1 MKKKTYLFATLL
13 TTFLLLSCSEAH
25 GETAQKETTDSEKS
39 AEDVPPMVIKKF
51 EQPFSPVMENF
62 HMKIL
67 RLSSTEFIKE
77 YNAMTPEQ
85 RAEFAAEFLK
95 EESIALLKEQGEKP
109 DEQANPQELAKAA
122 LVHYSTFINQNQ

>member
-1 MKKKTYLFATLL
+1 MTL
-13 TTFLLLSCSEAH
+13 
-25 GETAQKETTDSEKS
+25 
-39 AEDVPPMVIKKF
+39 
-51 EQPFSPVMENF
+51 
-62 HMKIL
+62 
-67 RLSSTEFIKE
+67 
-77 YNAMTPEQ
+77 EQ

>member
-1 MKKKTYLFATLL
+1 
-13 TTFLLLSCSEAH
+13 
-25 GETAQKETTDSEKS
+25 
-39 AEDVPPMVIKKF
+39 MVIKKF
-51 EQPFSPVMENF
+51 EQPFSSAMEAF
-62 HMKIL
+62 HKKIL

-77 YNAMTPEQ
+77 YNAMTLEQ